1 MLDAELARKDGEI
14 TELRIE
20 NSKLE
25 KGSIE
30 ENYRAT
36 RAEQKCDDAMD
47 DIRQLF
53 ELAGGLFRITCNFF
67 KMIAY

>member
-1 MLDAELARKDGEI
+1 MLDAELARKGGEI
-14 TELRIE
+14 TELRKE

-25 KGSIE
+25 KSSIE